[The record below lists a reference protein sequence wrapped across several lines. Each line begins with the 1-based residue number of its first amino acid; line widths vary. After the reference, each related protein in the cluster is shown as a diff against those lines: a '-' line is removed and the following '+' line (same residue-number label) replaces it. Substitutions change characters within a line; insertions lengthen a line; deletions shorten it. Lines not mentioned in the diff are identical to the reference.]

1 VAFGRGCDLC
11 SLRGC
16 LDCQVP
22 LLALYRDASNHLLRR
37 LYFLLGS
44 DAQVL
49 FSVLQPQPGVVS
61 HRIHS
66 LPIVNYT
73 CTSFLPCLEVCH
85 TADRTSHFFLGYTFQ
100 VLQFNADAGYC
111 VGFA

>member
-1 VAFGRGCDLC
+1 AASGCGCDFY
-11 SLRGC
+11 SLRRC

-22 LLALYRDASNHLLRR
+22 LLALYHDASNHLLRH

-61 HRIHS
+61 HRIHF

-73 CTSFLPCLEVCH
+73 CTSFLPCLEVFH
-85 TADRTSHFFLGYTFQ
+85 TADRTSHFFLGHTFQ
-100 VLQFNADAGYC
+100 VLQFNADVGYG
-111 VGFA
+111 VSSL